1 MSFMSAWAY
10 LDIIRPLE
18 LHSLLEKVGLKPTA
32 DFIVLVRRLVKV
44 AGQKVAIVCAC
55 SLF

>member
-1 MSFMSAWAY
+1 MNFMSAWAY
-10 LDIIRPLE
+10 LDIIRPFE
-18 LHSLLEKVGLKPTA
+18 LSSLLEKVALKPTA
-32 DFIVLVRRLVKV
+32 DFVILVRRPAEV

>member
-1 MSFMSAWAY
+1 MSFTSAWAY
-10 LDIIRPLE
+10 LDIRRPFE
-18 LHSLLEKVGLKPTA
+18 LHSLLEKVALKPTA
-32 DFIVLVRRLVKV
+32 DFVVLVRRLAEV